1 MVNMSLVDQARTEQA
16 AGQSTTARGPC
27 KPSLVLMDIPAFVS
41 FGALGAD
48 FGRAAT

>member
-1 MVNMSLVDQARTEQA
+1 MSLVDQTRTEQA